1 MTTKEAVE
9 LYRHAYKKASD
20 AEWEAYQK
28 APTTPEESRKRQPAY
43 KNQ

>member
-20 AEWEAYQK
+20 EKGEGRQK